1 MSQTIE
7 PGSSPG
13 LLPSDVTKCDPDLR
27 VTVICFDSDTLT
39 EVEMPLAD
47 VQPPDATDTRVT
59 WVRFLQ
65 MPDPDS
71 LAFFGGLWGL
81 HPLDLEDVL
90 NLGQR
95 PKSDFREDFA
105 FTVLQ
110 APHANED
117 GTLGHRQV
125 NLFYGPNY
133 VISIVADGPALF
145 DRVLG
150 RLHTAGSA
158 SRIRSNGAAY
168 LYYALLDATI
178 DHGFPAVAALRD
190 FVETLESQIVDAPDS
205 DALDALHRARRD
217 ITTLRRF
224 QRPACEAV
232 ERLIRH
238 EESPLPDSLRSFL
251 KDCYDHQMQVMGAVD
266 ALREDTLSMQELYLS
281 LQGHRLNDVMKV
293 LTIISTIFIPMSFL
307 TGLYGMNFDADVS
320 PWNMPELDSRFG
332 YPLLLCALALIA
344 VSMLVFFRR
353 RRWI

>member
-1 MSQTIE
+1 MIQVNE

-13 LLPSDVTKCDPDLR
+13 LLPSDATKCDSDLR
-27 VTVICFDSDTLT
+27 VAVICFDGETLT

-47 VQPPDATDTRVT
+47 VQPPDTQDTRVT

-65 MPDPDS
+65 MPDADS
-71 LAFFGGLWGL
+71 LAHFGGRWGL
-81 HPLDLEDVL
+81 HPLDLEDVV
-90 NLGQR
+90 NPGQR
-95 PKSDFREDFA
+95 PKSDFRDNFA
-105 FTVLQ
+105 YTVLQ
-110 APHANED
+110 APQATED
-117 GTLGHRQV
+117 NTLGHRQV

-133 VISIVADGPALF
+133 VISIVEDGPKLF

-150 RLHTAGSA
+150 RLHTAGPA
-158 SRIRSNGAAY
+158 SRIRSSGAAY

-178 DHGFPAVAALRD
+178 DHGFPAVAGLRD
-190 FVETLESQIVDAPDS
+190 VVEALESQILEEPDS
-205 DALDALHRARRD
+205 DALDALHRTRRD

-238 EESPLPDSLRSFL
+238 EESPMPESLRSFL
-251 KDCYDHQMQVMGAVD
+251 RDCFDHQSQVMGAVD

-307 TGLYGMNFDADVS
+307 TGLYGMNFDADSS
-320 PWNMPELDSRFG
+320 PWNMPELDAPFG
-332 YPLLLCALALIA
+332 YPLLLCALAVIA
-344 VSMLVFFRR
+344 ISMLLFFRR